1 MYCAHWSNNKNKN
14 NPMGKLKEFDFA
26 QFRAEQARKKEES
39 KATVEKVYESTLL
52 KQRTMLAKT
61 EAELY
66 TAKFNLAQVKY
77 LIELLLRRR
86 TLLQGNYEEK
96 ELRLKANTIATD
108 RLVTELAQ
116 ILQVEDP
123 SEKMDADAEEEFA

>member
-1 MYCAHWSNNKNKN
+1 
-14 NPMGKLKEFDFA
+14 MGKLKEFDFA

-39 KATVEKVYESTLL
+39 KTIVEKVYESTLL
-52 KQRTMLAKT
+52 RQRKELAKT

-66 TAKFNLAQVKY
+66 TAKFNLSQVKY

-86 TLLQGNYEEK
+86 TLEQGNYEEK
-96 ELRLKANTIATD
+96 ELRLKANSIATN

-123 SEKMDADAEEEFA
+123 SKKMDEDVEEEFS

>member
-1 MYCAHWSNNKNKN
+1 MYCAWSNNKN

-39 KATVEKVYESTLL
+39 KTTVEKVYESTLL
-52 KQRTMLAKT
+52 RQRKELAKT

-86 TLLQGNYEEK
+86 TLLQGNYGEK
-96 ELRLKANTIATD
+96 ELRLKANSIATN
-108 RLVTELAQ
+108 RLVDELAE
-116 ILQVEDP
+116 ILKVEDP
-123 SEKMDADAEEEFA
+123 SKKMDEEDAEEECS

>member
-1 MYCAHWSNNKNKN
+1 
-14 NPMGKLKEFDFA
+14 MGKLKEFDFA
-26 QFRAEQARKKEES
+26 QFRTEQAVKKEKEKTS
-39 KATVEKVYESTLL
+39 IEKVYESTLL
-52 KQRTMLAKT
+52 KQRTLLAKT

-86 TLLQGNYEEK
+86 TLLQGEYDEK
-96 ELRLKANTIATD
+96 ELRLKANSIATE

-116 ILQVEDP
+116 ILKVEDP
-123 SEKMDADAEEEFA
+123 SEKMDADAEEEFS